1 MSAVL
6 THDPRPLTPGQK
18 VTLAI
23 ARERSESR
31 HIPKTARSH
40 SAPPTRPGQYS
51 VVLSPSSLRVR
62 TEASKSSARCG
73 KLKPGS
79 HVEVVAVEGTR
90 AEIKLPGKG
99 TTGWIT
105 TEKDGQVLLGRDF
118 DWEGHIDRVKPAWES
133 NEEMARVLEQLDPTR
148 ASTSPRNNIVALRIG
163 DSRRKRDE
171 WARRHMD
178 ETVKHLNTLSIKLF
192 EPEVA
197 RHEAERLEREAN
209 LGLIHQSDSSTPGT
223 TEFSSALSALDCAA
237 PPSLKELRD
246 RLASGHLLT
255 AGEMA
260 RLEEVPSVEDLR
272 DKLASGHMLTAD
284 EMAQLEAAEEDA
296 S

>member
-31 HIPKTARSH
+31 HIPKPARSP

-148 ASTSPRNNIVALRIG
+148 ASTSPRNNTVALRIG

-209 LGLIHQSDSSTPGT
+209 LGLIHQSDS
-223 TEFSSALSALDCAA
+223 ALDCAA

-260 RLEEVPSVEDLR
+260 RLEEVQSVEDLR